1 MNICYIL
8 HGLSNSD
15 IILIIT
21 AVILFVTLIVIQKGN
36 MENVGFNRLQAAGN
50 TIMKQI
56 EFHNNLL
63 KGISINFELTGRG
76 FGTPNAPVVAY
87 GQDAFKIFYE
97 DLEGFYK
104 DRKENYNDTI
114 IDEDKRI
121 RDSYNQLY
129 DMYPS
134 QLGNYFKNL
143 YLIVFYIDYINSRK
157 IEGFNKDY
165 YISLIKAQLSKY
177 EILLL
182 AYNCIWIQHKAKPE
196 GKNFIEFAKT
206 YNLLSALETGELIE
220 SVSSVQHIDIFKN
233 LYGITF

>member
-1 MNICYIL
+1 MEI
-8 HGLSNSD
+8 SN

-21 AVILFVTLIVIQKGN
+21 AVILFVTLIVMQKGN

-63 KGISINFELTGRG
+63 KGISITKKGIVA
-76 FGTPNAPVVAY
+76 PNVPNIAY

-114 IDEDKRI
+114 NDEDKRI

-129 DMYPS
+129 NKYPS

-143 YLIVFYIDYINSRK
+143 YLMVFYIDYINSRK
-157 IEGFNKDY
+157 IKGFNKDY

-182 AYNCIWIQHKAKPE
+182 PYNCIWIQRKAKPE
-196 GKNFIEFAKT
+196 GQNFIEFAKT
-206 YNLLSALETGELIE
+206 YNLLSALETDELIE
-220 SVSSVQHIDIFKN
+220 SVSSVKHIDLFKD

>member
-1 MNICYIL
+1 MEI
-8 HGLSNSD
+8 SN

-21 AVILFVTLIVIQKGN
+21 AVILFVTLIVMQKGN

-56 EFHNNLL
+56 EFHNNML
-63 KGISINFELTGRG
+63 KGISVNTEPYL
-76 FGTPNAPVVAY
+76 GTDKPVKAY

-104 DRKENYNDTI
+104 DRKDNYNDAI
-114 IDEDKRI
+114 NDEDMRI

-129 DMYPS
+129 NKYPS

-143 YLIVFYIDYINSRK
+143 YLMVFYIDYINSRK
-157 IEGFNKDY
+157 IKGFNKDY

-182 AYNCIWIQHKAKPE
+182 AYNCIWIQRKPKPK

-206 YNLLSALETGELIE
+206 YNLLSALETDELIE